1 MSASGPKA
9 SLVAQIHIPGIG
21 TVGSFTNRQRERECA
36 VACVVIVSLFHCWL
50 AFFFFA
56 VSFEDFLSF
65 GGERRLRRTGTAL
78 VSHGQGLPWCRARC
92 FHPFVSEAAAS
103 SFSSIGVCK
112 KCVPEPDAVAT
123 VCPFHLPCTRTN
135 DFPEMASKTDRA
147 GRVVWVCW
155 AYGRVR
161 LGRKIGSNRG

>member
-1 MSASGPKA
+1 M
-9 SLVAQIHIPGIG
+9 
-21 TVGSFTNRQRERECA
+21 
-36 VACVVIVSLFHCWL
+36 ACVVIVSLFHCWL
-50 AFFFFA
+50 AFFLLFRLKTSYPLAENA
-56 VSFEDFLSF
+56 VS
-65 GGERRLRRTGTAL
+65 GARVRHWL
-78 VSHGQGLPWCRARC
+78 VTGQGLPWCRARC

-123 VCPFHLPCTRTN
+123 VCPFHLPCKRTN

-155 AYGRVR
+155 AFGRVR

>member
-21 TVGSFTNRQRERECA
+21 TVGSFTNRQRESALWRA
-36 VACVVIVSLFHCWL
+36 WLSFHCFTVGL
-50 AFFFFA
+50 RFFA
-56 VSFEDFLSF
+56 VPFEDFLSF